1 MGISGET
8 RECDEEFVSVTCSC
22 EGGGSSK
29 MDVMG
34 NRLVGIWRD
43 KERSAGRSGRP
54 TPA

>member
-8 RECDEEFVSVTCSC
+8 RECDEELVSLTCSC
-22 EGGGSSK
+22 EGGGGSK

-34 NRLVGIWRD
+34 NWLVGIWRD